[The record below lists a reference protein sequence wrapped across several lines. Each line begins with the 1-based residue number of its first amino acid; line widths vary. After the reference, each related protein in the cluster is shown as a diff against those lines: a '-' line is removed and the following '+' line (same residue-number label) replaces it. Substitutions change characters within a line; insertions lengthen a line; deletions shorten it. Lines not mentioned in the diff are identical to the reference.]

1 MIEQYIQTFKAQ
13 TSELVPDGF
22 GGKKTTWKDAVL
34 NIEGYLDMLTGSD
47 RNQSENAITER
58 STHVLII
65 PSKRDD
71 LNDKMRIV
79 DSKGRAYLI
88 EYVDDPVGVGHHL
101 EVYLSYDKE
110 V

>member
-1 MIEQYIQTFKAQ
+1 MIQTFKAQ
-13 TSELVPDGF
+13 AGTVTPDGF
-22 GGKKTTWKDAVL
+22 GGQITVWNDAIY
-34 NIEGYLDMLTGSD
+34 NIKGYLDMLTGSD
-47 RNQSENAITER
+47 RNQSENAVTER

-65 PSKRDD
+65 PEMRND

-79 DSKGRAYLI
+79 DSNGRAYLI

-101 EVYLSYDKE
+101 EVYLTYDKE